1 MTEWTPQERK
11 DAARQIVN
19 SLADMAGLRPATH
32 ELVAEAWAGGEV
44 TLCISIQVAIDLA
57 CQRNLLLE
65 RFKELHNAGGQV
77 WIEDLIHRIEP
88 EWKSYW
94 TLLAEE
100 DARECA
106 LANEDGCPTGEHAR
120 TEEK

>member
-44 TLCISIQVAIDLA
+44 TLCISNQVAIELA
-57 CQRNLLLE
+57 CQRN
-65 RFKELHNAGGQV
+65 R
-77 WIEDLIHRIEP
+77 
-88 EWKSYW
+88 
-94 TLLAEE
+94 
-100 DARECA
+100 A
-106 LANEDGCPTGEHAR
+106 LAALRRVRFICSNEGHAPCRSGGISEGEVCANFCGCEWP
-120 TEEK
+120 EEIIPIVDTAIAACEEGK

>member
-1 MTEWTPQERK
+1 MQTEWTQKEQAQAQEQVIAETRK
-11 DAARQIVN
+11 IGGTYYTTAR
-19 SLADMAGLRPATH
+19 
-32 ELVAEAWAGGEV
+32 EF
-44 TLCISIQVAIDLA
+44 A

>member
-1 MTEWTPQERK
+1 MKTEWTDIEIITAEGQLSRAFRNHP
-11 DAARQIVN
+11 DASFPCFGDDRAHVLSN
-19 SLADMAGLRPATH
+19 
-32 ELVAEAWAGGEV
+32 
-44 TLCISIQVAIDLA
+44 VAIDLA

>member
-1 MTEWTPQERK
+1 MAEWTK
-11 DAARQIVN
+11 DELLLANEQVLAATETRLKKG
-19 SLADMAGLRPATH
+19 SALEAAYEAT
-32 ELVAEAWAGGEV
+32 ED
-44 TLCISIQVAIDLA
+44 VAIEFA

>member
-1 MTEWTPQERK
+1 MAEWTPEEKEEAIEQVHKMLDSSEVVIR
-11 DAARQIVN
+11 N
-19 SLADMAGLRPATH
+19 GGYSYN
-32 ELVAEAWAGGEV
+32 AE
-44 TLCISIQVAIDLA
+44 IIDLA

-65 RFKELHNAGGQV
+65 RFKELHTAGGQV

-100 DARECA
+100 NARECA

>member
-1 MTEWTPQERK
+1 MTEAVK
-11 DAARQIVN
+11 
-19 SLADMAGLRPATH
+19 
-32 ELVAEAWAGGEV
+32 ELVAAAEECASRRYEPRLSKAVEAVQNDG
-44 TLCISIQVAIDLA
+44 SICYTDAIDLA

>member
-1 MTEWTPQERK
+1 MAEWTPQERQT
-11 DAARQIVN
+11 AHNQLCN
-19 SLADMAGLRPATH
+19 PLRFNND
-32 ELVAEAWAGGEV
+32 G
-44 TLCISIQVAIDLA
+44 SICYTDAIDLA

-65 RFKELHNAGGQV
+65 HFKELHNAGGQV